1 MHAFIISAKNDLS
14 VQSSVL
20 TMLNAARPHGS
31 FWAEMKEL
39 EIYQVW
45 TQNFLISKLPT
56 RPG

>member
-1 MHAFIISAKNDLS
+1 MLS
-14 VQSSVL
+14 GG
-20 TMLNAARPHGS
+20 RPTGS

-56 RPG
+56 HPG